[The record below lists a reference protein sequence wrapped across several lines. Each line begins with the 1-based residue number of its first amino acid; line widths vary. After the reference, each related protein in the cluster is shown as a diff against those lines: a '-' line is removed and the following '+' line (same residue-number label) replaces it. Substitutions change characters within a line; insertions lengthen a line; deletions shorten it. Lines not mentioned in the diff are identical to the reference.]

1 MADNDALLQKTALF
15 DTHIKH
21 GGKMVNFA
29 GWSLPVH
36 YGSQIAEHNAVRQNA
51 GMFDVS
57 HMLVTDVEGKDAKA
71 YLRYLLAND
80 VNKLTTVGKALYTM
94 MLNEE
99 GGVID
104 DLIVYRLNQDES
116 QYRIVSNAA
125 TCEKDSQQF
134 KKISASF
141 DVTLTPR
148 RDLTILSVQG
158 PLAQNK
164 LAEVRPQWANILSE
178 LKPFQGVFAEVGSWV
193 AKTGYT
199 GEKGVEIILPNEEA
213 SRLFEDL
220 KNVGVVPAGL
230 GARDTLRLEAGMNL
244 YGTDMDE
251 KTSPLSA
258 GLGWTI
264 SFEKHDFIGKQ
275 AVQQQK
281 KEGVKQKQVGLV
293 LTEKSV
299 LRNGMQVVNQK
310 GEQGVITSGSFSP
323 TLKHSIAL
331 ARVPVSSTGE
341 VRVVIHGKEATA
353 RIVTPPFVRN
363 GKKQF

>member
-1 MADNDALLQKTALF
+1 MADNGALQKTSLF

-36 YGSQIAEHNAVRQNA
+36 YGSQIVEHNAVRQNA

-57 HMLVTDVEGKDAKA
+57 HMLVTDVEGNDAKA
-71 YLRYLLAND
+71 FLRYLLAND
-80 VNKLTTVGKALYTM
+80 VNKLTTVGKALYTA

-104 DLIVYRLNQDES
+104 DLIVYRLNQEES

-125 TCEKDSQQF
+125 TREKDNRQF
-134 KKISASF
+134 NKVADSF
-141 DVTLTPR
+141 DVTLTSR
-148 RDLTILSVQG
+148 TDLSILSVQG
-158 PLAQNK
+158 PSAQER
-164 LAEVRPQWANILSE
+164 LIQIRPHWSNILSA
-178 LKPFQGVFAEVGSWV
+178 LKSFQGAFVDSNVWV

-199 GEKGVEIILPNEEA
+199 GEKGVEIILPHQEA
-213 SRLFEDL
+213 PQLFEDL
-220 KNVGVVPAGL
+220 KSVGVVPAGL

-251 KTSPLSA
+251 KISPLSA
-258 GLGWTI
+258 GLAWTV
-264 SFEKHDFIGKQ
+264 SFEDHDFVGKQ
-275 AVQQQK
+275 AVQQQQ
-281 KEGVKQKQVGLV
+281 KEGIKQKQVGLV
-293 LTEKSV
+293 LEEKSV
-299 LRNGMQVVNQK
+299 LRNGMKVVNQK

-341 VRVVIHGKEATA
+341 VKVVIHGKETKA
-353 RIVTPPFVRN
+353 RIVKPPFVRN